1 MELQR
6 MKTLFRFDLFQFS
19 LSYQVEQSNFSFSK
33 VVCVSSPPDQKCHFL
48 IVKNILFERI
58 GGSDYWILLN
68 QEVIIGRKLSYVRRR
83 KPLLDN
89 R

>member
-33 VVCVSSPPDQKCHFL
+33 VVCVSSRSDQNCHYSVVNNIYERLEKPDGTPPPLNGHFC
-48 IVKNILFERI
+48 
-58 GGSDYWILLN
+58 
-68 QEVIIGRKLSYVRRR
+68 
-83 KPLLDN
+83 
-89 R
+89 